1 MLLFNLLQ
9 KNSKKIRTRKTFLH
23 IFTEKNPI
31 KNIDFLYT
39 SIKKNQNMQI
49 IAYHYDHNQD
59 VNFYNLHRKMT
70 MFIIQPLE
78 KKDCLFTSPPFS
90 PNNSLKKLTKEC
102 TQKKISIVQYYQDTY
117 TRCFISLKALKH
129 TCVSCIISRPKS
141 KVLNVHFVRITEQRQ
156 RLHTCSFC
164 PSIAPQ

>member
-1 MLLFNLLQ
+1 MNWEQQRLKMTKIQMLLSCRVLD
-9 KNSKKIRTRKTFLH
+9 FLH
-23 IFTEKNPI
+23 YSRHLLFSHTLYHHDKPI
-31 KNIDFLYT
+31 L
-39 SIKKNQNMQI
+39 
-49 IAYHYDHNQD
+49 HR

-78 KKDCLFTSPPFS
+78 KKKNCLFTSPPFS

>member
-1 MLLFNLLQ
+1 MLLFNLL
-9 KNSKKIRTRKTFLH
+9 KKKSKKLELDKSSFIYLQKKKSNKKYRFFIHINKRIKTCKSLH
-23 IFTEKNPI
+23 IIMT
-31 KNIDFLYT
+31 T
-39 SIKKNQNMQI
+39 
-49 IAYHYDHNQD
+49 NQD

-78 KKDCLFTSPPFS
+78 KKSCLFTSPPFS